1 MKNLFDDGAD
11 KQNYINPAQI
21 KKKVRAYGT
30 PEKSMS
36 TSSMVSRKKKG
47 DQEMLEVVPQSQ
59 EEHANTSSN
68 EIVQKEIPLKSI
80 Q

>member
-1 MKNLFDDGAD
+1 M
-11 KQNYINPAQI
+11 QNCIYPAQI

-47 DQEMLEVVPQSQ
+47 DQEM
-59 EEHANTSSN
+59 
-68 EIVQKEIPLKSI
+68 
-80 Q
+80 

>member
-1 MKNLFDDGAD
+1 MKNHFDDGEQ
-11 KQNYINPAQI
+11 KQIYNYPDQI

-47 DQEMLEVVPQSQ
+47 DQEM
-59 EEHANTSSN
+59 
-68 EIVQKEIPLKSI
+68 
-80 Q
+80 